1 MVAKNV
7 LFVMLTTV
15 GHYTYIILVPSFL
28 HEEIVMKIAPK
39 SSGNINNRKIN
50 KFAVVILCLRVKYIG
65 VQITYFIMNL

>member
-15 GHYTYIILVPSFL
+15 GHHIYITLVASYL

-39 SSGNINNRKIN
+39 SSGNIHNTKIN
-50 KFAVVILCLRVKYIG
+50 KFPVVILCLHV
-65 VQITYFIMNL
+65 N